1 MISKVIPS
9 SCGSVHSAQQ
19 TTHKTQTTHIDVH
32 HVFVACDTEFSPHQS
47 KGHVGQDIQPGA
59 IFRCCDFLQHF
70 QHRSAGASDA
80 ELPCVDRS
88 FAYTKRT
95 CYIQGEGGQE
105 DKEDRRT
112 RRTGGQG
119 GPQQQQQRKSN
130 TKTFQR
136 LFPPTTGSIR
146 PRQ

>member
-1 MISKVIPS
+1 MISNVIPS

-70 QHRSAGASDA
+70 QHRGAGASDA

-95 CYIQGEGGQE
+95 CSLYSSREGGQ
-105 DKEDRRT
+105 DKDS

-119 GPQQQQQRKSN
+119 GQQQQQQRKSN